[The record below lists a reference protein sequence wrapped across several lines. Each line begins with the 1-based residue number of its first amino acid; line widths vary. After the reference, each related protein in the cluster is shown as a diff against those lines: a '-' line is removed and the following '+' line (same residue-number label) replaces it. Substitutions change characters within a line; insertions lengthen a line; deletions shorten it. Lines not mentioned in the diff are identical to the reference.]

1 VDVFLGRQPIL
12 DREQNVIGFEL
23 LSRSGPDNFCAQPDP
38 VAATCEVIV
47 NAVLAV
53 GLGRLLGGKPA
64 FINFDREL
72 MLGDWTT
79 LLPPEKVVIEI
90 LESVDPSPEILS
102 ACKRL
107 REKGYALA
115 LDDCCNDDRTRSFAP
130 VVDILKVDFQEIST
144 TDQAEIVERYRGSKL
159 QFVAEKVETREEFD
173 RASRLGY
180 RYFQGYFFARP
191 RVLRAARV
199 PASNINSLRLIK
211 QAQQQ
216 ELDFNA
222 IEQIVRH
229 DVAFSYSLLRHL
241 NSAAY
246 CWAVPIES
254 VHQALRLL
262 GEDKIRQWSWMAVLP
277 ALGQPKNPALI
288 SLALF
293 RGRFCELIGTA
304 SGRCPSGAD
313 PFLLGIASLFDAI
326 LERPL
331 NEVLNDLNISPRLQH
346 ALIGPASDD
355 PLHQII
361 STVRFYERGDWD
373 LAPSE
378 VLGLDAKKLNELCLA
393 ALCWTDSQTAQ
404 FGYASGGK
412 TVQTV
417 LHTPVLACRGVPV
430 INAGL

>member
-1 VDVFLGRQPIL
+1 MDVFLGRQPIL

-72 MLGDWTT
+72 LLGDWTT

-90 LESVDPSPEILS
+90 LESVDPCPEILS
-102 ACKRL
+102 ACQNL
-107 REKGYALA
+107 HEKGYVLA
-115 LDDCCNDDRTRSFAP
+115 LDDCCNDERTRHFAP
-130 VVDILKVDFQEIST
+130 FVDILKVDFQDIPLP
-144 TDQAEIVERYRGSKL
+144 DQSAIVERYRGSRL
-159 QFVAEKVETREEFD
+159 QFVAEKVETREEFE
-173 RASRLGY
+173 RASQLGY

-199 PASNINSLRLIK
+199 PASNINSLRLIR
-211 QAQQQ
+211 QAQQP

-246 CWAVPIES
+246 CWTSPIES

-277 ALGQPKNPALI
+277 GLGQPKNPALM

-313 PFLLGIASLFDAI
+313 PFLLGIASLLDAI

-331 NEVLNDLNISPRLQH
+331 NEVLADLNISPRLQN
-346 ALIGPASDD
+346 ALIGPPSDD
-355 PLHQII
+355 PFHQIL
-361 STVRFYERGDWD
+361 STVKFYERGDWD

-378 VLGLDAKKLNELCLA
+378 VLGLNARRLNELCLA

-404 FGYASGGK
+404 FGYSPGAK
-412 TVQTV
+412 P
-417 LHTPVLACRGVPV
+417 LHGVFNSPVPARRGVPV
-430 INAGL
+430 ISGGF

>member
-12 DREQNVIGFEL
+12 DHEQNVIGFEL
-23 LSRSGPDNFCAQPDP
+23 LSRSGPDNFCAQFDP

-53 GLGRLLGGKPA
+53 GLDRLLGGKPA
-64 FINFDREL
+64 FINFDRSL
-72 MLGDWTT
+72 LLGDWTT
-79 LLPPEKVVIEI
+79 LLPPDKVVIEI
-90 LESVDPSPEILS
+90 LESVEPTPEILF
-102 ACKRL
+102 ACQNL
-107 REKGYALA
+107 REKGYLLA
-115 LDDCCNDDRTRSFAP
+115 LDDCTNDDRTRQFAP
-130 VVDILKVDFQEIST
+130 FVDILKVDFQDVSLPN
-144 TDQAEIVERYRGSKL
+144 QAAIVERYRGSRL
-159 QFVAEKVETREEFD
+159 QFVAEKVETREEFEQ
-173 RASRLGY
+173 ACQFGY

-211 QAQQQ
+211 QAQQP

-246 CWAVPIES
+246 CWNSPVES
-254 VHQALRLL
+254 VRQALLLL

-277 ALGQPKNPALI
+277 GLGQPKNPALI

-304 SGRCPSGAD
+304 SGRCPTGAD
-313 PFLLGIASLFDAI
+313 PFLLGIASLLDAI

-331 NEVLNDLNISPRLQH
+331 GEVLGDLNISPRLKR
-346 ALIGPASDD
+346 ALLGPPSDD
-355 PLHQII
+355 AFHQIL
-361 STVRFYERGDWD
+361 STVRFYERGDCD
-373 LAPSE
+373 QVPAE
-378 VLGLDAKKLNELCLA
+378 VLGLDGKKLNELCLA
-393 ALCWTDSQTAQ
+393 ALSWTDSQTEQ
-404 FGYASGGK
+404 FGYSTGGK
-412 TVQTV
+412 TVHS
-417 LHTPVLACRGVPV
+417 LLNSPVFAQRRVPALSGRV
-430 INAGL
+430 